1 MAKVSLALIVTLSAL
16 LLSGCKM
23 PACGGGTPLPGW
35 SYNNVTNLPADNYWS
50 ARGWVEHCCNTS
62 TVPSAERLFVVRTQ
76 YPPYAG
82 IVPHRT
88 GITVSDVIAATPCD
102 RTRGVEVYRGHAP
115 NSSRVLRENEIDP
128 DYAIAPLDV
137 IVLHEQTS
145 VLKR

>member
-1 MAKVSLALIVTLSAL
+1 MATVSLALIVTLSAL

-35 SYNNVTNLPADNYWS
+35 RYNGVTNFPADNYWS
-50 ARGWVEHCCNTS
+50 AREWVEHYCNTS

-76 YPPYAG
+76 YPPYAA

-88 GITVSDVIAATPCD
+88 AITVLDVIAATPFEQ
-102 RTRGVEVYRGHAP
+102 TRAVEVYRGHAP
-115 NSSRVLRENEIDP
+115 NSSRLLGANEIGP

-137 IVLHEQTS
+137 IVLHEQTA